1 MEVDFLSNLS
11 TAISGTDS
19 LHPHLPTDED
29 LTDLPPMTP
38 DKFDSSF
45 QPWGDYIF
53 GIVMILVG
61 EYRCPLFFIVLLP
74 IINVV
79 SNMWFTSCVIHRI
92 ACHYLLRSETTDSM
106 IGS

>member
-11 TAISGTDS
+11 TAISGTDTY
-19 LHPHLPTDED
+19 PHFPTDED

-45 QPWGDYIF
+45 HPWGDYIF

-61 EYRCPLFFIVLLP
+61 ESRCPLFLFFIA
-74 IINVV
+74 N
-79 SNMWFTSCVIHRI
+79 
-92 ACHYLLRSETTDSM
+92 Y
-106 IGS
+106 